1 MAPRKQTTEPE
12 PEETT
17 EAVVIDVS
25 DIPEDRPES
34 VELRNCIEKAAQ
46 GLEEK
51 AEVLARI
58 QSARQLSTLLIEN
71 GSGSREQVAWVRQF
85 LPRKKRKVNGQEVDV
100 TDETEE

>member
-1 MAPRKQTTEPE
+1 MAPRKSKDDET

-17 EAVVIDVS
+17 ETVVIDVS
-25 DIPEDRPES
+25 DIPEDRPDS
-34 VELRNCIEKAAQ
+34 VELRNCIENAAQ

-58 QSARQLSTLLIEN
+58 QSARQLSTLLIQN

-85 LPRKKRKVNGQEVDV
+85 LPRKKRKVNGEDVDV
-100 TDETEE
+100 TDEADE